1 VLLNYILTNG
11 GNTLLKDFSVMNNE
25 IQAKITEFDLE
36 QTFEC
41 GQCFRWNKVYENG
54 YLGVSRGRVLEIE
67 QKSDRFIF
75 RGTDRDTFENYW
87 MDYLDLRRDYGEI
100 IEKVSTE
107 KNMIKATQY
116 GNGIRILLQ
125 DEWEALVSFIISSNN
140 NIKRIKKIVD
150 GLCSIFGNPVEY
162 KGHVIFAFPNP
173 EDIYGS
179 GCDDLGDI
187 KCGYRAG
194 YIIDAVEKVHLG
206 EVDIGS
212 IRKMNYQQGAKEL
225 MKIKGVGPKVA
236 DCVLLYGGA
245 KYESYPVDVWVKR
258 VTEALYLK
266 KDSKPDEIKSIARE
280 MWGDLAGF
288 AQQYLFYYAR
298 ENQLETG
305 EVK

>member
-1 VLLNYILTNG
+1 M
-11 GNTLLKDFSVMNNE
+11 LKDYYVLDRE
-25 IQAKITEFDLE
+25 IHAKITEFDLA

-41 GQCFRWNKVYENG
+41 GQCFRWNKIYDNG
-54 YLGVSRGRVLEIE
+54 YLGISSGKVLEIE
-67 QKSDRFIF
+67 QKQDRFVF
-75 RGTDRDTFENYW
+75 RGTDRATFEGYW
-87 MDYLDLRRDYGEI
+87 IDYLDLKRDYGKI
-100 IEKVSTE
+100 IEKISTE
-107 KNMIKATQY
+107 MHMIRATEY

-140 NIKRIKKIVD
+140 NIKRIKKIVE
-150 GLCSIFGNPVEY
+150 GLCKLYGKPADY
-162 KGHVIFAFPNP
+162 KNNTLFAFPDP
-173 EDIYGS
+173 KDIYGA
-179 GCDDLGDI
+179 GCEDLGDI

-194 YIIDAVEKVHLG
+194 YIIDAVEKVHLE
-206 EVDIGS
+206 EVDVYS
-212 IRKMNYQQGAKEL
+212 IRNMKYEEGIKEL
-225 MKIKGVGPKVA
+225 MRIKGVGPKVA

-266 KDSKPDEIKSIARE
+266 KDSKPADIKDLARN

-305 EVK
+305 VDK